1 MTDLELM
8 KKQLEEML
16 KEVNDALGVYTPPPF
31 EIKTI
36 TAQEGKVYR
45 RIHDGMI
52 FGNQILLGYDYST
65 GVKRVDKPIYYEQ
78 IPDPEIQD
86 NEEDFTD
93 I

>member
-31 EIKTI
+31 KIKTI

-52 FGNQILLGYDYST
+52 FGNQILLGYEYST
-65 GVKRVDKPIYYEQ
+65 GVKRIDREIYYEQ

-86 NEEDFTD
+86 NKEDFTD

>member
-8 KKQLEEML
+8 KQQLEETL
-16 KEVNDALGVYTPPPF
+16 RQVNEALGVYNPPPF

-45 RIHDGMI
+45 RLHDGML

-65 GVKRVDKPIYYEQ
+65 GVKRIDREIYYEQ
-78 IPDPEIQD
+78 IDDEGS
-86 NEEDFTD
+86 NEPSES
-93 I
+93 